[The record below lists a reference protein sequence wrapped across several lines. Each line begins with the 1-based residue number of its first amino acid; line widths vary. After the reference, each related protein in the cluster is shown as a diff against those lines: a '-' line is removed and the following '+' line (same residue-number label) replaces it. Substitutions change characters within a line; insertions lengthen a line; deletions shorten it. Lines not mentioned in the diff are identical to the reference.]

1 MPKSSQLKVL
11 FLAVFNMGCILLK
24 LKEALSDLLSLP
36 YGEILINY
44 EDKKYP
50 FKRNKLIN
58 ENHNR
63 HP

>member
-1 MPKSSQLKVL
+1 MPKSAQLKVL
-11 FLAVFNMGCILLK
+11 FLVVFNMGCILLK

-50 FKRNKLIN
+50 FKRNKL
-58 ENHNR
+58 R
-63 HP
+63 K